1 VTAVL
6 PAVSATREL
15 VHPGLRAAVDR
26 LDQQT
31 RRVVAYHLGWC
42 DERGLPVEAD
52 GGKAVRPAL
61 TLLAAQA
68 VGGSPGAAVPGAVAV
83 ELVHNFSLV
92 HDDLMDRDA
101 ERRHRR
107 TVWAVWGDATAV
119 LAGDALLS
127 LAHEVLAESG
137 SPWAAEGSRVLAGA
151 TRELIRGQVQD
162 LAFERRDD
170 VGLRECFDMASAKTG
185 ALLAASAAVGG
196 VLAGGDPR
204 TVRGLGRY
212 GDHIG
217 LAFQLVDDLLGIWG
231 RAEVTGKPTFSDLRS
246 RKKTLPVTWAIDN
259 GGDAGAQL
267 AGWMRRQAS
276 SGAIPSSARADD
288 GELHAVADL
297 LERSGARSWAQQ
309 EAWRQVALAAD
320 ALAPLDLRD
329 ECRRQLLDL
338 ARFVVER
345 DA

>member
-1 VTAVL
+1 MTTVL
-6 PAVSATREL
+6 PALSSSREL
-15 VHPGLRAAVDR
+15 VQPALRAAVDR
-26 LDQQT
+26 LDRST
-31 RRVVAYHLGWC
+31 RMVVAYHLGWC
-42 DERGLPVEAD
+42 DEHGLPIEAN

-68 VGGSPGAAVPGAVAV
+68 AGGLAEAAVPGAVAV

-92 HDDLMDRDA
+92 HDDLMDRDD

-107 TVWAVWGDATAV
+107 TVWSLWGDATAV
-119 LAGDALLS
+119 LAGDAMLS
-127 LAHEVLAESG
+127 LAHEVLADSG
-137 SPWAAEGSRVLAGA
+137 SALAGEASRVLASA

-162 LAFERRDD
+162 LAFEQRDD
-170 VGLRECFDMASAKTG
+170 VGLAECLDMAGAKTG

-196 VLAGGDPR
+196 LLAGADPH
-204 TVRGLGRY
+204 TVQGLATY
-212 GDHIG
+212 GERVG

-231 RAEVTGKPTFSDLRS
+231 QPQVTGKPVFNDLRA

-259 GGDAGAQL
+259 GQDEGTAL
-267 AGWMRRQAS
+267 ALWLRRETTDE
-276 SGAIPSSARADD
+276 PDD
-288 GELHAVADL
+288 HELHQMAALV
-297 LERSGARSWAQQ
+297 ERSGARAWARE

-320 ALAPLDLRD
+320 ALATLPLHD
-329 ECRRQLLDL
+329 EPRHRLLDL